1 MVWQSELL
9 GTVIDH
15 RIRLQPAA
23 TIPIL
28 TMIVY
33 VSLLTLYFYLSVRAF
48 LPHSSRPV
56 HHSPSPPNKDERRRR
71 EDDELNWLPVVSF
84 RNRAGG
90 VIPASRLALVLLSHS
105 GPSVLPVRRGG
116 RCGWIR

>member
-71 EDDELNWLPVVSF
+71 EDDDSNWLPVVLSIF
-84 RNRAGG
+84 LWNRAGE
-90 VIPASRLALVLLSHS
+90 SSL
-105 GPSVLPVRRGG
+105 LPVSPS
-116 RCGWIR
+116 